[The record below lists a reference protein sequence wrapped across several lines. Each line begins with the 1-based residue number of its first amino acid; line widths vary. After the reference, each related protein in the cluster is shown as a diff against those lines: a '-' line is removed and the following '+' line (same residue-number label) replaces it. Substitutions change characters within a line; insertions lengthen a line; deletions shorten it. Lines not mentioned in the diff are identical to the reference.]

1 MTVCAVVS
9 QAAWAGNVVAL
20 PAVASLAG
28 RQEWRHGAW
37 CWQWPGQASAH
48 DPLQ

>member
-1 MTVCAVVS
+1 MTVYAVVS

-28 RQEWRHGAW
+28 WQEWRHGGLVLAVAGS
-37 CWQWPGQASAH
+37 GQR
-48 DPLQ
+48 P